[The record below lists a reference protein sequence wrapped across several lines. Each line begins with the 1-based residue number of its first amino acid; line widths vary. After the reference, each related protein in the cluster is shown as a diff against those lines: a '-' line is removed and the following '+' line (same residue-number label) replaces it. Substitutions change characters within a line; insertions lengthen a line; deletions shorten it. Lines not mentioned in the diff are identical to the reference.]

1 VPVAGDPYTK
11 GPIAFAHG
19 SDWKRYPHRNHER
32 KRSDFLASLGS
43 TGRSFAR
50 FPDGGTRFSSAYHE
64 WSFEMVHD
72 AALAHSRHIHPAALP
87 PRLNPALSQ
96 LHAFRAFEQIP
107 WEWFAGDDVAKK

>member
-1 VPVAGDPYTK
+1 LPAILTPKVQSLSLMA
-11 GPIAFAHG
+11 PIGRGIRIGTMSG
-19 SDWKRYPHRNHER
+19 SDRISWLVWVAR
-32 KRSDFLASLGS
+32 GQ
-43 TGRSFAR
+43 SFAR